1 MNFVIAWEC
10 HPIESVCHLYEIL
23 IRRPELEL
31 ELIREWF
38 DLVGEVLDLCVG
50 VFGDALEFC
59 FKDVE
64 LIHYIIILCFH

>member
-1 MNFVIAWEC
+1 MNFVIGREC

-23 IRRPELEL
+23 IRGSELEL
-31 ELIREWF
+31 ELICEGL
-38 DLVGEVLDLCVG
+38 DLIGEVLDLCVG